1 MIRGFEPDVVMLDDP
16 STGETVAVIDD
27 LSEQWNRHV
36 DDLVPDPDVAHA
48 VEADDKAWFDKLPR
62 RERRRLFR
70 KYGLAKGARR
80 KGGGPR

>member
-1 MIRGFEPDVVMLDDP
+1 MI
-16 STGETVAVIDD
+16 
-27 LSEQWNRHV
+27 V
-36 DDLVPDPDVAHA
+36 DDLPLDSVDPGVAA
-48 VEADDKAWFDKLPR
+48 ALAAEQAEQAADDKAWFDKLPR